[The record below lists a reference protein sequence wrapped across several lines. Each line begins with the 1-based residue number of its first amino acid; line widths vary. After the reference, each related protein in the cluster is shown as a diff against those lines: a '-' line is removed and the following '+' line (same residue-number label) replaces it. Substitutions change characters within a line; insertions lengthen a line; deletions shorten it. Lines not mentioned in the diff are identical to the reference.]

1 MPGHLSG
8 NLAGL
13 RAASP
18 PGRHDV
24 IILGSGIAGS
34 TLGAILAKQGVS
46 VLLLDGGTHP
56 RFAVGESTTL
66 YTLKVFRLLARR
78 YGIPELESLTS
89 YAGIHDDIAP
99 TSGTK
104 RHFGFIRHEEG
115 KEPDPAEF
123 LQFSPPS
130 KALQTGHLFRQ
141 DTDAYLFHTAIG
153 YGCDVQQ
160 AFHVED
166 VELAEDHVA
175 VVGGNGERYEGRYLV
190 DASGFRSPL
199 ARQLALRRPPE
210 SLKHHS
216 RSMFTHMLG
225 VRPTDECL
233 RVGPEDAPPIPWVEG
248 TMHHLFDRGWFWSIP
263 FNNAPGSK
271 NPLVSVGLT
280 FDERRYP
287 RNRELTPEAEFRSFA
302 ARFPAVERLFAD
314 ARTVRPWV
322 SADRIQYTS
331 TQTVGHR
338 WCLMSHAAGFIDPL
352 YSRGLTNTGEVVNS
366 LAWRLFDALA
376 EDDFDEERFR
386 YVDELQQ
393 GLIRYNDELVNC
405 SFISFQD
412 HSLWNAVYRVWCA
425 AEVPINLRFDRFT
438 ERFVDSGDDGVLRAW
453 EEAAHPGLPVPGSE
467 GYKALFDE
475 MVRVC
480 EAVDRGERTA
490 ADAGPDLLK
499 TVVNSPV
506 VLDHL
511 GLRDPE
517 CRFVYPM
524 PDDLRRMANW
534 LRHDGPAELRYL
546 TTGVDV
552 RGLPLEAELDDEM
565 GLPH

>member
-1 MPGHLSG
+1 MPGDLSG
-8 NLAGL
+8 NRAGL
-13 RAASP
+13 RPATP
-18 PGRHDV
+18 PRRHDV
-24 IILGSGIAGS
+24 IILGSGIAGA

-78 YGIPELESLTS
+78 YGVPELESLTS
-89 YAGIHDDIAP
+89 YQGIHDDIAP

-130 KALQTGHLFRQ
+130 KVLQTGHLFRQ
-141 DTDAYLFHTAIG
+141 DTDAYLFHAAVR
-153 YGCDVQQ
+153 YGCDVRQ

-166 VELAEDHVA
+166 VELKEHHVA
-175 VVGGNGERYEGRYLV
+175 VVGKGGERYEGRYLV
-190 DASGFRSPL
+190 DASGFRSPIAKEL
-199 ARQLALRRPPE
+199 GLRKPPE
-210 SLKHHS
+210 KVKHHS

-263 FNNAPGSK
+263 FNNAPGSR

-280 FDERRYP
+280 LDERMYP
-287 RNRELTPEAEFRSFA
+287 KNHDVTPEEEFRSFA

-314 ARTVRPWV
+314 AKTVRPWV
-322 SADRIQYTS
+322 SADRIQYAS
-331 TQTVGHR
+331 DKTVGHR

-366 LAWRLFDALA
+366 LAWRLLDALA

-405 SFISFQD
+405 SFISFKD
-412 HSLWNAVYRVWCA
+412 HSLWNAVYRIWCA

-438 ERFVDSGDDGVLRAW
+438 ERFADSGDDGVLRAM
-453 EEAAHPGLPVPGSE
+453 EEAAYPGLPVPGSP

-475 MVRVC
+475 MVRLC
-480 EAVDRGERTA
+480 EAVDRGEETA
-490 ADAGPDLLK
+490 ADAGKQLLA
-499 TVVNSPV
+499 TVTNTPV

-511 GLRDPE
+511 GLRDPG

-524 PDDLRRMANW
+524 PDDLRRMAHW
-534 LRHDGPAELRYL
+534 LRHEGPDELRYL
-546 TTGVDV
+546 ITGVDV
-552 RGLPLEAELDDEM
+552 HGVPLPAATDDEM
-565 GLPH
+565 GVPH